1 MSDHPSHNVS
11 SIPRTNSTTACHEKS
26 TTPRKPHSPLLPP
39 LAHVKEKNE
48 PHASQSLKYNSEELI
63 VGTALEMGMSPS
75 DAMLGLQE
83 MGMHMVAASA
93 ESAEMNPQQG
103 SNSQEMIQHH
113 TSSSTTGATPADV
126 DRYATTAPTTLFPPS
141 YMTPE
146 QQQQFM
152 THPPFFMHPQFPIY
166 GQSGIPQFYSYPH
179 CASAQGPY
187 VMAQPGV
194 SPYQAMMPPFQLQPQ
209 HHPQLP
215 TPTSDSKH
223 VHNATLSEST
233 SSGAVNS
240 STNATL
246 KEEDKPST
254 SIRHPGSSALV
265 SLSSSL
271 ASLAEAA
278 ASVEETSKSNYSASS
293 MMELLKKNLSAQNSE
308 TSDNSQAQA
317 QAQPARMEDKSNA
330 LPRSNSFSTV
340 RVGDGGMTRG
350 MSAVMEMGGFGLN
363 DLPSLSDSG
372 SSSKSFPAKTGRTS
386 NTLSSSNLMSE
397 NPAVWG
403 GVDGFPSANSDS
415 TANLRDEKCTA
426 NSQSSDALQKVPVP
440 VDPFSGAIPLSM
452 MTPATMNGFVAAPQ
466 AHPHMIQ
473 PYYIVPTLAAD
484 GSMMSQAYPGS
495 FQPPPHMYAGMIPPQ
510 PFVTH
515 PMISPAQDPRQ
526 NHQQD
531 SSNRHESSSKD
542 DLEKKPSELEQQ
554 QQPQQQQQQHA
565 IMGAPHGYPFDPRL
579 YSSLYNTAGVSAASQ
594 NASQGSG
601 YPSQQQETQPPGSMW
616 LSAPSSGHDTGAQ
629 SLNASS
635 ATLSQQQQQ
644 QQQPQQHMA
653 PGYYFALPQAP
664 HPMHMFQPMPMTM
677 PMHANPA
684 AAAGTLATTAT
695 SASSTS
701 KRTPAH
707 NPKKKTN
714 SNSLSNKTSPKRK
727 RSDSHDADDD
737 EQNGE
742 GKNQTDGSGAS
753 SSSANMA
760 AAAAAGMV
768 LASVPIPMV
777 DATGRIVY
785 MESTA
790 NGGMTPWTGMVGRN
804 TQGVGSWAGMGVGV
818 GGMSGSSGGRAID
831 EEYAEDE
838 TDASRKNLVPRRYL
852 CSLCSKRFTRPST
865 LRTHMNSHT
874 GERPF
879 VCTAAGCGWK
889 FTVLSNL
896 KRHLKICPS
905 VQQQNGTA
913 PATAAADAAS
923 GGAGTASVAAVQY

>member
-1 MSDHPSHNVS
+1 
-11 SIPRTNSTTACHEKS
+11 
-26 TTPRKPHSPLLPP
+26 
-39 LAHVKEKNE
+39 
-48 PHASQSLKYNSEELI
+48 
-63 VGTALEMGMSPS
+63 MGMSPT

-93 ESAEMNPQQG
+93 ESAELNPQQG
-103 SNSQEMIQHH
+103 SSQEMSQH
-113 TSSSTTGATPADV
+113 TSTTTPAAGSAAAAAV
-126 DRYATTAPTTLFPPS
+126 EMYSAAPPLFPPS

-179 CASAQGPY
+179 CTSTQGPY

-194 SPYQAMMPPFQLQPQ
+194 SPYMMPPFQLQPS

-215 TPTSDSKH
+215 TTTPDSKH
-223 VHNATLSEST
+223 PQNTTLSETS
-233 SSGAVNS
+233 SSGAINT
-240 STNATL
+240 STTTCF
-246 KEEDKPST
+246 KEQDKPST

-293 MMELLKKNLSAQNSE
+293 MMELLKKNLTAQNSE
-308 TSDNSQAQA
+308 TSEHEQTQT
-317 QAQPARMEDKSNA
+317 QPATRVEDKSI
-330 LPRSNSFSTV
+330 PRSNSFSTV

-363 DLPSLSDSG
+363 DLPSLSDSA
-372 SSSKSFPAKTGRTS
+372 SSSKSFPAKTAAVS
-386 NTLSSSNLMSE
+386 NTSGGSSNLMSE

-403 GVDGFPSANSDS
+403 GVDGFPSSSSSDPN
-415 TANLRDEKCTA
+415 ANLRDDKNTS
-426 NSQSSDALQKVPVP
+426 NSQTSEALQKSASVPA
-440 VDPFSGAIPLSM
+440 DPFSGAIPLSM
-452 MTPATMNGFVAAPQ
+452 MTPASMNGFVAAPPT
-466 AHPHMIQ
+466 HPHMIQ

-484 GSMMSQAYPGS
+484 GSMMSQAYPSG

-510 PFVTH
+510 QFVTH
-515 PMISPAQDPRQ
+515 PMISPAQDARQ

-531 SSNRHESSSKD
+531 STSRHDANGKD
-542 DLEKKPSELEQQ
+542 DLEKKPLGTEQQ
-554 QQPQQQQQQHA
+554 PQQQQHA
-565 IMGAPHGYPFDPRL
+565 IMGSQHGYPFDPRL
-579 YSSLYNTAGVSAASQ
+579 YSSLYNTAGVSASSQ
-594 NASQGSG
+594 NSSSGQGS
-601 YPSQQQETQPPGSMW
+601 YPSQPQETQPGSVW
-616 LSAPSSGHDTGAQ
+616 LSAPGSGHDTGGAQ

-644 QQQPQQHMA
+644 PQQQHMA

-677 PMHANPA
+677 PMHPNPA
-684 AAAGTLATTAT
+684 TGALTAT
-695 SASSTS
+695 ASSSS
-701 KRTPAH
+701 KGPHYA
-707 NPKKKTN
+707 KKK
-714 SNSLSNKTSPKRK
+714 SSSSSLSNKTSPKRK
-727 RSDSHDADDD
+727 RSDSHDGGED
-737 EQNGE
+737 EQTDE
-742 GKNQTDGSGAS
+742 GKTQQADGSS
-753 SSSANMA
+753 NM
-760 AAAAAGMV
+760 AAAGMV

-785 MESTA
+785 MESNA
-790 NGGMTPWTGMVGRN
+790 SGGMTPWTGMVGRN
-804 TQGVGSWAGMGVGV
+804 TQSVGSWAGMGVG
-818 GGMSGSSGGRAID
+818 GMSGSSRGVD

-913 PATAAADAAS
+913 PAAADTA
-923 GGAGTASVAAVQY
+923 GDAGTAAVATVQY